1 MKLLIV
7 LGLIPLFSAQQL
19 GFIGFPTNMMGFRQA
34 QGRARA
40 QGSPKKQY
48 NNNNNMW
55 AMNFPG
61 FGTLSS
67 GNGGK
72 KTYSNTGNKEN
83 QENNLFGLNQLNNG
97 LVQQLRFMTDSL
109 VAMLEV
115 AAKDPR
121 TNDVF
126 KVMDKICV
134 SNMEETIEMLQRG
147 SDAAEKALLDST
159 ELLDDAVEGKLKVNK
174 EGFEAAKV
182 ATEEA
187 FNQLSGSSKY

>member
-1 MKLLIV
+1 M
-7 LGLIPLFSAQQL
+7 GL
-19 GFIGFPTNMMGFRQA
+19 GFMGFPNMMGFRQA
-34 QGRARA
+34 QGRAQT
-40 QGSPKKQY
+40 QGSPEKEY
-48 NNNNNMW
+48 NNNNNNNNKW
-55 AMNFPG
+55 A
-61 FGTLSS
+61 L
-67 GNGGK
+67 
-72 KTYSNTGNKEN
+72 NKD
-83 QENNLFGLNQLNNG
+83 NLFGLNQLNNG

-147 SDAAEKALLDST
+147 TDAAEKALVDST

>member
-1 MKLLIV
+1 MGNNTNIMKLLIV

-19 GFIGFPTNMMGFRQA
+19 GFMGFPNMMGFRQA
-34 QGRARA
+34 QGRAQA
-40 QGSPKKQY
+40 QGSPKKEF
-48 NNNNNMW
+48 NNNNNNKDNKW
-55 AMNFPG
+55 A
-61 FGTLSS
+61 L
-67 GNGGK
+67 
-72 KTYSNTGNKEN
+72 NKE
-83 QENNLFGLNQLNNG
+83 NLFGLNQLNNG

-147 SDAAEKALLDST
+147 TDAAEKALLDST